1 MPELLIGGIIDENR
15 DTITAAVTLVL
26 AAAFA
31 QGVDWGIRKRARVLN
46 QREGSRG
53 LSAEAETR
61 LRLLRRLTFGVII
74 MLGIAL
80 ALVQFPAVKR
90 VATTILASSA
100 VLGLVIGFAARAT
113 LANAVAG
120 VLLAITQPVR
130 VGDLVTYN
138 NQTGIVEDMR
148 LAYTT
153 IRLDNGRRLVVPN
166 EKLVQ
171 NPVENHSVVDPRVQV
186 EASVWLPPGGDAD
199 RAIDLIVDE
208 DREIDAGVA
217 DTDRFG
223 IKLTATQWCD
233 DPQERAPVA
242 SKLRREWLRKMRD
255 DGLSSSVALPFDP
268 DPAPEPEDDP
278 VGGGE
283 RT

>member
-1 MPELLIGGIIDENR
+1 MPALLIGGIIDENR
-15 DTITAAVTLVL
+15 DTITAAATLVL
-26 AAAFA
+26 AAGFA
-31 QGVDWGIRKRARVLN
+31 QGVDWAIRKRARVLN
-46 QREGSRG
+46 QREGARG

-74 MLGIAL
+74 MLGVAL

-130 VGDLVTYN
+130 VGDLVTFDEE
-138 NQTGIVEDMR
+138 TGIVEDMR

-166 EKLVQ
+166 EKLAQ

-186 EASVWLPPGGDAD
+186 EASVWLAPDGDAD
-199 RAIDLIVDE
+199 RAIELIE
-208 DREIDAGVA
+208 DAEREIEATVA

-223 IKLTATQWCD
+223 IKLSAYQWCD
-233 DPQERAPVA
+233 DPQERGPLA
-242 SKLRREWLRKMRD
+242 SRLRREWLRKLRD
-255 DGLSSSVALPFDP
+255 NGLSSPVALPFDP
-268 DPAPEPEDDP
+268 DPAEPEDDP
-278 VGGGE
+278 VSKGE
-283 RT
+283 RS

>member
-1 MPELLIGGIIDENR
+1 MIDENR
-15 DTITAAVTLVL
+15 DTITAAGTLIL
-26 AAAFA
+26 AALFA
-31 QGVDWGIRKRARVLN
+31 QGVDWMIRKRAKALSERAS
-46 QREGSRG
+46 GRG
-53 LSAEAETR
+53 LSTEAETR

-74 MLGIAL
+74 MLGVAL

-130 VGDLVTYN
+130 VGDLITYS
-138 NQTGIVEDMR
+138 QETGIVEDVR

-171 NPVENHSVVDPRVQV
+171 NPVENHTMVDPRVQV

-199 RAIDLIVDE
+199 RAIELIE
-208 DREIDAGVA
+208 DPEREIDASVA
-217 DTDRFG
+217 EVDRFG
-223 IKLTATQWCD
+223 IRVSATQWCD
-233 DPQERAPVA
+233 DPQQRA
-242 SKLRREWLRKMRD
+242 SLSGKMRREWLRSLRAE
-255 DGLSSSVALPFDP
+255 GLSSSVAPPFDP
-268 DPAPEPEDDP
+268 DPAPEPDDDP
-278 VGGGE
+278 VSEGE

>member
-1 MPELLIGGIIDENR
+1 MADLLIGGLIDENR

-26 AAAFA
+26 AAGFA
-31 QGVDWGIRKRARVLN
+31 QVVDWGIRKRSKRLSE
-46 QREGSRG
+46 REGRG

-74 MLGIAL
+74 MLGVAL

-120 VLLAITQPVR
+120 ILLAITQPVR
-130 VGDLVTYN
+130 VGDIVTYN
-138 NQTGIVEDMR
+138 KETGVVEDMR

-153 IRLDNGRRLVVPN
+153 LRLDNGRRLVVPN

-186 EASVWLPPGGDAD
+186 EASVWLAPDGDAD
-199 RAIDLIVDE
+199 RAIELIE
-208 DREIDAGVA
+208 DSEREIEAAVA

-223 IKLTATQWCD
+223 VKLSAYQWCD
-233 DPQERAPVA
+233 DPQQRAPQA
-242 SKLRREWLRKMRD
+242 ARLRREWLRKLRD

-268 DPAPEPEDDP
+268 DPVPEPEDDP
-278 VGGGE
+278 ASEGE

>member
-1 MPELLIGGIIDENR
+1 MPDLLIGGVIDENR
-15 DTITAAVTLVL
+15 DTITAAVTLVF
-26 AAAFA
+26 AAGFA
-31 QGVDWGIRKRARVLN
+31 QAVDWGIRKRARVLN
-46 QREGSRG
+46 EREGRG

-74 MLGIAL
+74 LLGIAL

-130 VGDLVTYN
+130 VGDLVTFN
-138 NQTGIVEDMR
+138 KETGIVEDMR
-148 LAYTT
+148 LSYTT
-153 IRLDNGRRLVVPN
+153 LRLDNGRRLVIPN

-199 RAIDLIVDE
+199 RAIELIE
-208 DREIDAGVA
+208 DSEREIEAGVA
-217 DTDRFG
+217 ETDRFG
-223 IKLTATQWCD
+223 IRLAATQWCD
-233 DPQERAPVA
+233 DPQERAPAGLEAAARVA
-242 SKLRREWLRKMRD
+242 AEIASRGSILSRCPSLRSRRLHRSPTMIR
-255 DGLSSSVALPFDP
+255 
-268 DPAPEPEDDP
+268 
-278 VGGGE
+278 
-283 RT
+283 

>member
-1 MPELLIGGIIDENR
+1 MPDLLIGGLIDENR
-15 DTITAAVTLVL
+15 DTITAAATLIL

-31 QGVDWGIRKRARVLN
+31 QAVDWGIRKRARALDE
-46 QREGSRG
+46 RAKGRG

-74 MLGIAL
+74 LLGIAL

-130 VGDLVTYN
+130 VGDLVTYDDE
-138 NQTGIVEDMR
+138 TGIIEDMR

-166 EKLVQ
+166 EKLAQ

-199 RAIDLIVDE
+199 RAIELIE
-208 DREIDAGVA
+208 DSDRAIEAAVA

-223 IKLTATQWCD
+223 IKLSVYQWCD
-233 DPQERAPVA
+233 HPQERGPLA
-242 SKLRREWLRKMRD
+242 SRLRREWLRKLRD
-255 DGLSSSVALPFDP
+255 EGLSSSVAPAFDP
-268 DPAPEPEDDP
+268 DPTPEPTDDP
-278 VGGGE
+278 VSEGE